1 MPYATDLFDKCLA
14 AADRAPSL
22 RGVSADDEGVATMLQ
37 KIANFAGHRETPGIV
52 PLEASR

>member
-1 MPYATDLFDKCLA
+1 LPYATDLFDKCLA

-37 KIANFAGHRETPGIV
+37 KIANFASHRERRRAV
-52 PLEASR
+52 SRSTRR